1 MTETRETG
9 PAEHSGPSEFD
20 VIVIGLGPGGEHV
33 AIKAA
38 EAGLRVLGVEERL
51 VGGECPYFGCVPSKM
66 MIAAA
71 ETLREA
77 GRVNEL
83 AGASTVSPDWA
94 PVARRIREEATDDW
108 DDRVAVERLEKAGAT
123 FVRGHGV
130 LAGPGHVE
138 VEGTTY
144 TATRGVVLNPGTAPS
159 APPIPGLGETP
170 YWTNRDAVQLTELP
184 SSVVVIG
191 GGAIGCELAQVMALF
206 GVRTTVVEVADRL
219 VALEEPE
226 ASQAL
231 EEAFAATGIQVL
243 TGAGIASVGYA
254 DGTFTLDLGEQEL
267 TAEKLLVAAGR
278 RNNLHD
284 LGLETVGLDPEARM
298 LDPDERMRVADG
310 VWAIGDVVGKGA
322 FTHVSMYQAAVV
334 VNDLLGRD
342 GPWADYRAVS
352 RVTFTAPEVASV
364 GLTEKAARDAGLDVL
379 VATGDLG
386 GRGWM
391 AQESGVIKLVADR
404 ARKVLVGGVVVAPAG
419 GEIMSMLEL
428 AVHAEVPIATLLHQ
442 HFAYPTYHRAY
453 EAVLKDLGA
462 QLGGR

>member
-1 MTETRETG
+1 MTQTS
-9 PAEHSGPSEFD
+9 ADSGAGDFD
-20 VIVIGLGPGGEHV
+20 VIVVGLGPGGEHV

-71 ETLREA
+71 HTLREA

-83 AGASTVSPDWA
+83 AGRSTVSPDWS
-94 PVARRIREEATDDW
+94 PVATRIRKEATDDW
-108 DDRVAVERLEKAGAT
+108 DDAVAVTRLEDAGAR

-130 LAGPGHVE
+130 LAGQGRVE
-138 VEGTTY
+138 VGGTTY
-144 TATRGVVLNPGTAPS
+144 TATRGIVVNTGTAPA
-159 APPIPGLGETP
+159 APPIPGLADTP

-184 SSVVVIG
+184 ASLVVIG

-206 GVRTTVVEVADRL
+206 GVRVTLVEVADRL

-226 ASQAL
+226 ASAAL
-231 EEAFAATGIQVL
+231 EQAFAETGIQVL
-243 TGAGIASVGYA
+243 TGASIGSVGYA
-254 DGTFTLDLGEQEL
+254 DGRFSLDLGDQQVN
-267 TAEKLLVAAGR
+267 ADKLLVAAGR
-278 RNNLHD
+278 RNNLQG
-284 LGLETVGLDPEARM
+284 LGLEHVGLDPDARF

-310 VWAIGDVVGKGA
+310 VWAIGDIVGKGA
-322 FTHVSMYQAAVV
+322 FTHVSMYQGAVV
-334 VNDLLGRD
+334 LNDLLGRD

-364 GLTEKAARDAGLDVL
+364 GLTEKSAREQGLDVV

-391 AQESGVIKLVADR
+391 TRENGVIKLVADR
-404 ARKVLVGGVVVAPAG
+404 GREILVGGVVVGVNG

-428 AVHAEVPIATLLHQ
+428 AVHAEVPIATLLRQ

-453 EAVLKDLGA
+453 ETVLKDLA
-462 QLGGR
+462 EQLGGR

>member
-1 MTETRETG
+1 MTQTG
-9 PAEHSGPSEFD
+9 DSGTTEYD
-20 VIVIGLGPGGEHV
+20 LIVVGLGPGGEHV

-71 ETLREA
+71 HTLREA
-77 GRVNEL
+77 RRVNEL
-83 AGASTVSPDWA
+83 AGSSTVSPDWA
-94 PVARRIREEATDDW
+94 PVHARIRDEATDDW
-108 DDRVAVERLEKAGAT
+108 DDTVAVKRLEDAGAT

-130 LAGPGHVE
+130 LAGGGAVE
-138 VEGTTY
+138 VAGTTY
-144 TATRGVVLNPGTAPS
+144 TATKGIVVNTGTAPA
-159 APPIPGLGETP
+159 APPIPGLADTP
-170 YWTNRDAVQLTELP
+170 FWTNRDAVKLSELP
-184 SSVVVIG
+184 SSLVVIG

-206 GVRTTVVEVADRL
+206 GVQVSLVEVADRL

-226 ASQAL
+226 ASATL
-231 EEAFAATGIQVL
+231 EQAFAETGIQVL
-243 TGAGIASVGYA
+243 TGASIASVEYA
-254 DGTFTLDLGEQEL
+254 EGRFTLDLGEQQL
-267 TAEKLLVAAGR
+267 SADKLLVAAGR
-278 RNNLHD
+278 RTNLQG
-284 LGLETVGLDPEARM
+284 LGLENVGLDPEARV

-310 VWAIGDVVGKGA
+310 VWAIGDIVGKGA
-322 FTHVSMYQAAVV
+322 FTHISMYQGAVV
-334 VNDLLGRD
+334 LNDLLGRD

-364 GLTEKAARDAGLDVL
+364 GLTEKAARDAGLDVA

-386 GRGWM
+386 SRGWM
-391 AQESGVIKLVADR
+391 ARETGLIKLVADR
-404 ARKVLVGGVVVAPAG
+404 GREVLVGGVVVGVNG

-453 EAVLKDLGA
+453 ETVLKELA
-462 QLGGR
+462 EELGGR

>member
-1 MTETRETG
+1 MSQTAG
-9 PAEHSGPSEFD
+9 EHERFD
-20 VIVIGLGPGGEHV
+20 VIVVGLGPGGEHV

-71 ETLREA
+71 GTLREA
-77 GRVNEL
+77 GRVNTM
-83 AGASTVSPDWA
+83 AGHSSVTADFS

-108 DDRVAVERLEKAGAT
+108 DDTVAVKRLEDAGAT

-130 LAGPGHVE
+130 LAGNGRVE
-138 VEGTTY
+138 VSGTTY
-144 TATRGVVLNPGTAPS
+144 AATKGIVINTGTAPGV
-159 APPIPGLGETP
+159 PPIPGLADTP

-184 SSVVVIG
+184 SALVVIG
-191 GGAIGCELAQVMALF
+191 GGAIGCELAQVMAYF
-206 GVRTTVVEVADRL
+206 GVRVTVVEVADRL

-226 ASQAL
+226 ASEAL
-231 EEAFAATGIQVL
+231 ETAFAETGIQVL
-243 TGAGIASVGYA
+243 TGASIASVAYA
-254 DGTFTLDLGEQEL
+254 DGRFTLDLGDQEL

-278 RNNLHD
+278 RNNLQG
-284 LGLETVGLDPEARM
+284 LGLEHVGLDPDSRV

-310 VWAIGDVVGKGA
+310 VWAIGDIVGKGA
-322 FTHVSMYQAAVV
+322 FTHVSMYQGAVV
-334 VNDLLGRD
+334 LNDLLGRD

-364 GLTEKAARDAGLDVL
+364 GLTEKAARESGVDV
-379 VATGDLG
+379 VTATGDLG
-386 GRGWM
+386 SRGWITR
-391 AQESGVIKLVADR
+391 EPGLIKLVADKDR
-404 ARKVLVGGVVVAPAG
+404 SVLVGGVVVGPAG
-419 GEIMSMLEL
+419 GEIVSMLEL

-453 EAVLKDLGA
+453 ETVLKDLGE